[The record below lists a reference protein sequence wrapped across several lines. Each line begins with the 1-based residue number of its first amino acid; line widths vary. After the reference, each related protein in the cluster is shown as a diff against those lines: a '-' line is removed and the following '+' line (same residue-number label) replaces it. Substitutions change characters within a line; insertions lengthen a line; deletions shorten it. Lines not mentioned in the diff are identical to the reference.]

1 MKRLKIIIP
10 LLIIILIPIR
20 LVIINN
26 YKIVDDLDKLI
37 KIKKGLVISDLKV
50 VHEKEVENYI
60 EYNNIKI
67 SKNFENIECN
77 DKNNTNICTFDDKII
92 TMSQID
98 SIISEYETYSNNK
111 IDTSDDLQFLGLIK
125 TSYNN
130 PSFFTPIKKTRLE
143 YTYNMFAL
151 NYFKVIKSIDLI
163 EGDIKGLLFY
173 ENDNE
178 REFYL
183 YKDNKTYKITFKNID
198 DNTIIDLISTIKID

>member
-1 MKRLKIIIP
+1 MKKLKIMIP
-10 LLIIILIPIR
+10 LLLIILIPVR
-20 LVIINN
+20 LYVINN

-50 VHEKEVENYI
+50 IKTKDVDNYI

-67 SKNFENIECN
+67 SNNFENIECN
-77 DKNNTNICTFDDKII
+77 DKNNTNICTIDDKII
-92 TMSQID
+92 TMGQIS
-98 SIISEYETYSNNK
+98 SIIKEYEEYSSNK
-111 IDTSDDLQFLGLIK
+111 IDTTDDLELLGLIK
-125 TSYNN
+125 TSYNK

-151 NYFKVIKSIDLI
+151 NYLKIIDNIDLI

-173 ENDNE
+173 EKDNL

-198 DNTIIDLISTIKID
+198 DNTIIDFISTIKIS

>member
-67 SKNFENIECN
+67 SNNFENIECN

-111 IDTSDDLQFLGLIK
+111 LDTSDDLQFLGLIK

>member
-1 MKRLKIIIP
+1 MKKLKIMIP
-10 LLIIILIPIR
+10 LLLIILIPVR
-20 LVIINN
+20 LYVINN

-50 VHEKEVENYI
+50 IKTKDVDNYI

-67 SKNFENIECN
+67 SNNFENIECN
-77 DKNNTNICTFDDKII
+77 DKNNTNICTIDDKII
-92 TMSQID
+92 TMGQIS
-98 SIISEYETYSNNK
+98 SIIKEYEEYSSNK
-111 IDTSDDLQFLGLIK
+111 IDTTDDLELLGLIK
-125 TSYNN
+125 TSYNK

-151 NYFKVIKSIDLI
+151 NYLKIIDNIDLI

-173 ENDNE
+173 EKDNL

-198 DNTIIDLISTIKID
+198 DNTIIDLISTIKIS

>member
-50 VHEKEVENYI
+50 VHEKEVEEYI

-77 DKNNTNICTFDDKII
+77 DKNNANICTFDDKII

-111 IDTSDDLQFLGLIK
+111 LDTSDDLQFLGLIK

-198 DNTIIDLISTIKID
+198 DNTVIDLISTIKID

>member
-1 MKRLKIIIP
+1 MC
-10 LLIIILIPIR
+10 
-20 LVIINN
+20 V
-26 YKIVDDLDKLI
+26 
-37 KIKKGLVISDLKV
+37 
-50 VHEKEVENYI
+50 
-60 EYNNIKI
+60 
-67 SKNFENIECN
+67 
-77 DKNNTNICTFDDKII
+77 
-92 TMSQID
+92 
-98 SIISEYETYSNNK
+98 
-111 IDTSDDLQFLGLIK
+111 
-125 TSYNN
+125 
-130 PSFFTPIKKTRLE
+130 FFTPIKKTRLE